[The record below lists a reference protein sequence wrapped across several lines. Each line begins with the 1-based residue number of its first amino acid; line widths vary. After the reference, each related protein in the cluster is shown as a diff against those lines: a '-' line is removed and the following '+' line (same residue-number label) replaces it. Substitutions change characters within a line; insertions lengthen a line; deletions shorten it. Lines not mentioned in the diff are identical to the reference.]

1 MLNSKCAGFAA
12 HLGRCDQH
20 ANTRKMKG
28 LPLEVKALLA
38 KARESAVLAVET
50 YNRPSAS
57 FRSGAYIVLMV
68 IAWTSL
74 FHAMFLRRNTK
85 PYYRKSGS
93 KRFQKVDGDY
103 KRWELAECVRQ
114 YFKTDIPAIR
124 RNLEFF
130 VGLRNKIEHRSMPA
144 LDPEIFGECQAFLMN
159 FESLICSEFGDR
171 YAINGGLSLA
181 LHFSRSAPKPRA
193 ASTTSKEAKTFRAVK
208 TYVEQFRS
216 SLSTEVYSDLGYS
229 FKVYLVPKVGTHAS
243 KDAVAVEWVKYDP
256 SKPEEMKEYERI
268 VALIKPKEVRVA
280 NLDLLKPGEVAK
292 KVAAAI
298 RKPFNV
304 GHHHVTCY
312 RHFNAR
318 PAKGASDPKACDTRY
333 CVYDAAHRDYLYTQE
348 WVDHLVKSLSDN
360 ATYDFLFPKKL
371 IVPHA
376 EAAVAAT

>member
-1 MLNSKCAGFAA
+1 
-12 HLGRCDQH
+12 
-20 ANTRKMKG
+20 MKG
-28 LPLEVKALLA
+28 LPLEVKSLLT

-57 FRSGAYIVLMV
+57 FRSGAYIVLIV

-74 FHAMFLRRNTK
+74 FHAVFLRRNIK
-85 PYYRKSGS
+85 PYHRKPNSR
-93 KRFQKVDGDY
+93 RFQKVDGDY

-114 YFKTDIPAIR
+114 YFKTDNPAMR

-144 LDPEIFGECQAFLMN
+144 LDADIFGECQSMLMN
-159 FESLICSEFGDR
+159 FESMICSEFGDR

-181 LHFSRSAPKPRA
+181 LHFSRTAPKPKA
-193 ASTTSKEAKTFRAVK
+193 MSVGSKEAKTFGMVK
-208 TYVEQFRS
+208 SYVDQFRS
-216 SLSTEVYSDLGYS
+216 SLSTEIYSDLSYS
-229 FKVYLVPKVGTHAS
+229 FKVYLVPKVGAHAS
-243 KDAVAVEWVKYDP
+243 KDSVAIEWVKYDP
-256 SKPEEMKEYERI
+256 TKPEEMKQYERI

-298 RKPFNV
+298 GKPFKV
-304 GHHHVTCY
+304 GHHHVACY

-318 PAKGASDPKACDTRY
+318 PKKGAPDPKACDTRY

-360 ATYDFLFPKKL
+360 ATYDFLFAKKT
-371 IVPHA
+371 VA
-376 EAAVAAT
+376 SGTASAVASA

>member
-1 MLNSKCAGFAA
+1 MARPGKRNQHTNS
-12 HLGRCDQH
+12 RD
-20 ANTRKMKG
+20 MKG

-74 FHAMFLRRNTK
+74 FHAMFLRRNTR
-85 PYYRKSGS
+85 PYYRKPGS
-93 KRFQKVDGDY
+93 KRFQKIDGDY
-103 KRWELAECVRQ
+103 RRWELAECVRQ
-114 YFKTDIPAIR
+114 YFKAENPAVR

-181 LHFSRSAPKPRA
+181 LHFSRSVLKPKSPSA
-193 ASTTSKEAKTFRAVK
+193 GSKEAKSFRTVK

-216 SLSTEVYSDLGYS
+216 SLSTEVSSDLGYS
-229 FKVYLVPKVGTHAS
+229 FKVYLVPKVGAHAS

-256 SKPEEMKEYERI
+256 GKPEEMKEYEKI

-292 KVAAAI
+292 KVATAI

-304 GHHHVTCY
+304 GHHHVACY

-318 PAKGASDPKACDTRY
+318 PTKGAPDPKACDTRY
-333 CVYDAAHRDYLYTQE
+333 CIYDAAHRDYLYTQE
-348 WVDHLVKSLSDN
+348 WVDHLVKSLSDS
-360 ATYDFLFPKKL
+360 ATYDFLFPKKSGT
-371 IVPHA
+371 PQA
-376 EAAVAAT
+376 ETIAAA

>member
-1 MLNSKCAGFAA
+1 
-12 HLGRCDQH
+12 
-20 ANTRKMKG
+20 MKG
-28 LPLEVKALLA
+28 LPLEVKALLS

-74 FHAMFLRRNTK
+74 FHAIFLRRNIK
-85 PYYRKSGS
+85 PYYRKPNSR
-93 KRFQKVDGDY
+93 RFQKIDGDH

-114 YFKTDIPAIR
+114 FFKADNTAVR

-144 LDPEIFGECQAFLMN
+144 LDADIFGECQAMLIN
-159 FESLICSEFGDR
+159 FEDMICSEFGDR

-181 LHFSRSAPKPRA
+181 LQSSRLSAKQKAP
-193 ASTTSKEAKTFRAVK
+193 SGNSKEAKTFGLVK
-208 TYVEQFRS
+208 AYVDQFRS
-216 SLSTEVYSDLGYS
+216 SLSTEIYSDLAYS
-229 FKVYLVPKVGTHAS
+229 FKVYLVPKVGAHAS
-243 KDAVAVEWVKYDP
+243 KDAVAIEWVKYDP
-256 SKPEEMKEYERI
+256 DKPEEIKQYERI

-280 NLDLLKPGEVAK
+280 NLDLLRPGEVAK

-298 RKPFNV
+298 GKPFNV
-304 GHHHVTCY
+304 GHHHVACY

-318 PAKGASDPKACDTRY
+318 PTKGAPDPKACDTRY

-348 WVDHLVKSLSDN
+348 WVDHLVKSLSN
-360 ATYDFLFPKKL
+360 SAIYDFLFTKKSST
-371 IVPHA
+371 PRPETA
-376 EAAVAAT
+376 EAVA